1 MKELA
6 LKYNLPNIVTVSNW
20 IKCYLTPQEI
30 ENKCLTLQPESPKE
44 DQMKE
49 SEPTLKDPMIDALEK
64 RIQDLEKL
72 LKHSQLKNRA
82 LETMIDIAT
91 KEKIEAKAEEID
103 EQVKKMADMYKMEVE
118 KVKEILGEE
127 GLKNVEADV
136 KCQKTIDMLVAEA
149 KLTAKAKKAAKEE
162 KEEAAEKPAKKPAAK
177 KTAAKKADK
186 E

>member
-1 MKELA
+1 MATKKRGRISKAFKREVAIEYVQGGVTMKELA

-49 SEPTLKDPMIDALEK
+49 SEPALKDPMIDALEK

-82 LETMIDIAT
+82 LETMIDIAEEQGIQIR
-91 KEKIEAKAEEID
+91 KKSGAK
-103 EQVKKMADMYKMEVE
+103 Q
-118 KVKEILGEE
+118 
-127 GLKNVEADV
+127 
-136 KCQKTIDMLVAEA
+136 
-149 KLTAKAKKAAKEE
+149 
-162 KEEAAEKPAKKPAAK
+162 
-177 KTAAKKADK
+177 
-186 E
+186 

>member
-1 MKELA
+1 
-6 LKYNLPNIVTVSNW
+6 
-20 IKCYLTPQEI
+20 
-30 ENKCLTLQPESPKE
+30 
-44 DQMKE
+44 
-49 SEPTLKDPMIDALEK
+49 
-64 RIQDLEKL
+64 
-72 LKHSQLKNRA
+72 
-82 LETMIDIAT
+82 
-91 KEKIEAKAEEID
+91 
-103 EQVKKMADMYKMEVE
+103 MYKMEVE

-149 KLTAKAKKAAKEE
+149 KLTVKAKKAAKEE